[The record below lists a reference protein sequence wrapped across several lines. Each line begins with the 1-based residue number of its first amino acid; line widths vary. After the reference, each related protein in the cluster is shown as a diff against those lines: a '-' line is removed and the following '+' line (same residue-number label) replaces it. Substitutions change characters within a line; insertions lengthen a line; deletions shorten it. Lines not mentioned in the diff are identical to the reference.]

1 MKTGEEADVAVDVR
15 WFQFDELFK
24 AGLSTDTT
32 ATYQQPAGHG
42 HPTW

>member
-15 WFQFDELFK
+15 CLNNSMNFLKLDW
-24 AGLSTDTT
+24 GTDST

-42 HPTW
+42 HPT